1 MGSCHPIDIWEEPMP
16 TPDDSARDELAERL
30 FGSML
35 GAMDLLAIYLGDRLG
50 FYAALRD
57 TGPLTSTDLATQTAT
72 DERYARE
79 WLEQQAVTGV
89 LEAEAGDRGWTFR
102 IPAGHAEVLADP
114 DCLAAMVPA
123 ARFLAGIGGVL
134 PDLVEAYRT
143 GAGVPY
149 RDYGLDG
156 REGQAGMTRPFF
168 VNLLGSE
175 WLPALPDVD
184 ARLRAD
190 PPARVADIGCG
201 GGWSSIAIARA
212 YPNVRVDGYDLDP
225 SSIELAE
232 ANAATAGM
240 ADRVSFAIRDA
251 GDPLVAG
258 SYDLVCAFECIHDMA
273 NPVAALT
280 AMRQLAGSDGVVLVA
295 DEKVAERFTAPG
307 DDIER
312 FMYGFSILHCLPV
325 GREGTPSAA
334 TGAVMRRDTLHD
346 YALAAGFTTIED
358 LSIAHDWW
366 RFYRL
371 SA

>member
-1 MGSCHPIDIWEEPMP
+1 MP
-16 TPDDSARDELAERL
+16 TLETMERDALAERL

-57 TGPLTSTDLATQTAT
+57 GGSLTSTDMAERTAT

-79 WLEQQAVTGV
+79 WLEQQAVTGI
-89 LEAEAGDRGWTFR
+89 LDATTSDRGWVFR
-102 IPAGHAEVLADP
+102 LPAGHAEVLTDL

-134 PDLVEAYRT
+134 PELVDAYRT
-143 GAGVPY
+143 GVGVPY
-149 RDYGLDG
+149 RLYGSDG
-156 REGQAGMTRPFF
+156 REGQAGMTRPLF
-168 VNLLGSE
+168 VNLLGSA

-190 PPARVADIGCG
+190 PPARIADIGCG
-201 GGWSSIAIARA
+201 GGWSSIAMARA
-212 YPNVRVDGYDLDP
+212 YPKVTIDGYDLDP
-225 SSIELAE
+225 SSIDLAR
-232 ANAATAGM
+232 ANAENAGV
-240 ADRVSFAIRDA
+240 ADRVTFAIRDA
-251 GDPLVAG
+251 GDPLLAG
-258 SYDLVCAFECIHDMA
+258 DYDLVCAFECIHDMA

-280 AMRQLAGSDGVVLVA
+280 AMRRLVRSDGTVLIA
-295 DEKVAERFTAPG
+295 DEKVAEHFTAPG

-312 FMYGFSILHCLPV
+312 FMYGFSILHCLAV
-325 GREGTPSAA
+325 GREGEPSAT
-334 TGAVMRRDTLHD
+334 TGAVMRRDTLHG
-346 YALAAGFTTIED
+346 YAREAGFTSIED

-371 SA
+371 SG